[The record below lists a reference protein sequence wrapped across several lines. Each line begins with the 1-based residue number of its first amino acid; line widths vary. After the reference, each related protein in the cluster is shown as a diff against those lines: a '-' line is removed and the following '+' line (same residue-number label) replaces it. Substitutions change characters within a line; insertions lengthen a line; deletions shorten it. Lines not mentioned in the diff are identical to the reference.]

1 MKKQRITSINEEI
14 IHIADKYI
22 KKVIINTRN
31 AYFKNKSQLNKQGI
45 IFLNIESYEDFLA
58 SNDDNFEELYC
69 CYINEN
75 GFKIPVKNTQLG
87 KQFCV

>member
-1 MKKQRITSINEEI
+1 MIEKKNSVVIIKNVITTLFFWIKGSVFSKKSTCCICEGAKQVMLMKKQHITSINEEI

-45 IFLNIESYEDFLA
+45 IF
-58 SNDDNFEELYC
+58 
-69 CYINEN
+69 
-75 GFKIPVKNTQLG
+75 
-87 KQFCV
+87 